1 MIRPTGISLF
11 LLFIFLTVPAV
22 ALEMNLESVLSR
34 ALQSNKDLKLAR
46 AEIKLADA
54 RVTEA
59 WSSVFPT
66 ISTDINYTRN
76 LSQQFIYIN
85 GSFGGGSG
93 PSRFSFTFKN
103 ELFMTAKLDQTL
115 YSFGK
120 VGTALKIAYNY
131 EDYVKAVFMYQK
143 EKILNSIREG
153 FFRALVLK
161 KILTLAVESESSA
174 RENYE
179 QTRVKFESGVSSEYD
194 LLQAEVRWRN
204 AIPATLAAR
213 NNFELAINNLK
224 AMIDM
229 PVNEELTLTG
239 SLDTLPPLP
248 PMLPVENALER
259 RADFKALL
267 LEESM
272 RQKNV
277 DLEFANHL
285 PNLSGTFSY
294 SYSGRSDRFKLE
306 NDYDN
311 YVVGVQLHIP
321 IFSGG
326 YTQAQVQ
333 KARVEVEKTRLQVE
347 QTRQKVAI
355 ELSNIHLRLRE
366 AFERIQ
372 SAQKAVDAARRAF
385 EIAKSRSESGRAT
398 QLELKD
404 SRLFLD
410 QARIT
415 ELNARYDYIVAHL
428 NWQLASGAYSRDSM

>member
-1 MIRPTGISLF
+1 MIRKTGIFFF
-11 LLFIFLTVPAV
+11 LLIIFYSLPAMAV
-22 ALEMNLESVLSR
+22 EMNLESVLNK
-34 ALQSNKDLKLAR
+34 ALQSNKDLKMAR

-76 LSQQFIYIN
+76 LNQQFIYIN
-85 GSFGGGSG
+85 GSFGGGTG

-103 ELFMTAKLDQTL
+103 ELLMTTKLDQTL

-131 EDYVKAVFMYQK
+131 EDYVKAVFAYQK
-143 EKILNSIREG
+143 QKILNNIRES
-153 FFRALVLK
+153 FYRALVLE
-161 KILTLAVESESSA
+161 KILKLAVESENSA
-174 RENYE
+174 RENYD

-213 NNFELAINNLK
+213 NNFEMAINNLK
-224 AMIDM
+224 AMIDL

-239 SLDTLPPLP
+239 SLDSLPPLP
-248 PMLPVENALER
+248 PMLPVENALEQ

-294 SYSGRSDRFKLE
+294 SYSGRSDQFKME
-306 NDYDN
+306 NDFGN
-311 YVVGVQLHIP
+311 YVVGVRLHIP

-326 YTQAQVQ
+326 FTQAQVQ
-333 KARVEVEKTRLQVE
+333 KAQVEVEKTRLQVE
-347 QTRQKVAI
+347 QTREKVAI
-355 ELSNIHLRLRE
+355 ELSNIHLKLRE
-366 AFERIQ
+366 AFERIH

-385 EIAKSRSESGRAT
+385 EIAKSRSESGQAT

-428 NWQLASGAYSRDSM
+428 NWQLASGAYSGDTY

>member
-1 MIRPTGISLF
+1 MKPKTAATGL
-11 LLFIFLTVPAV
+11 LLTLFIILPVT
-22 ALEMNLESVLSR
+22 ALEMNLETVLNK
-34 ALQSNKDLKLAR
+34 ALRSNKDLKMAR
-46 AEIKLADA
+46 ADIRLADA

-103 ELFMTAKLDQTL
+103 ELLMTARLDQTI

-131 EDYVKAVFMYQK
+131 EDYVKAVFVYQK
-143 EKILNSIREG
+143 EKILNSIREA
-153 FFRALVLK
+153 FYRALVLK
-161 KILTLAVESESSA
+161 KILKLALESESSA
-174 RENYE
+174 KENFE
-179 QTRVKFESGVSSEYD
+179 QTRLKYESGVSSEYD
-194 LLQAEVRWRN
+194 VLQAEVRWRN

-213 NNFELAINNLK
+213 NNYEQAINNVK
-224 AMIDM
+224 AMIDL
-229 PVNEELTLTG
+229 PVSEELTLKG

-248 PMLPVENALER
+248 PMLSTAAALER

-294 SYSGRSDRFKLE
+294 SYSGRSDQFKLE

-311 YVVGVQLHIP
+311 YVVGVRLHIP

-347 QTRQKVAI
+347 QTREKVAI
-355 ELSNIHLRLRE
+355 ELSNIHLKLRE
-366 AFERIQ
+366 AYQRIQ

-385 EIAKSRSESGRAT
+385 EIAKSRSESGQAT

-415 ELNARYDYIVAHL
+415 ELNARYDYLVAHL
-428 NWQLASGAYSRDSM
+428 NWQLASGSYSMDAL